1 MFPLLRGA
9 RRGAAET
16 TLCILPSIGNAKE
29 LPKDI
34 PSPFLSGARKVK
46 NFLNLHLLRNTP
58 VFDGNES
65 ALGARGQ
72 MNKHMTGGYIL
83 YLLHEFVMLSQYLL
97 YLFDGEE
104 TLHNPAAT
112 AR

>member
-1 MFPLLRGA
+1 
-9 RRGAAET
+9 
-16 TLCILPSIGNAKE
+16 
-29 LPKDI
+29 
-34 PSPFLSGARKVK
+34 
-46 NFLNLHLLRNTP
+46 
-58 VFDGNES
+58 
-65 ALGARGQ
+65 

-97 YLFDGEE
+97 YLFDGGG